1 MKFWTLSYEEC
12 FPSTICWI
20 FLPFLNNFLILQLQY
35 LNSCYLSLHQLSSP
49 TSIITCRLSQL
60 SLPLVINPHSY
71 YINMVCPSQPH
82 NLPSSMTPI
91 PSFFSSLIDTLHFH
105 EKFHTFFTLE
115 FYKICKRKRKTKDK
129 QLVMTTPPIT
139 KTTKKFIVMIKKK
152 GFKFGRTKDN
162 GVI

>member
-1 MKFWTLSYEEC
+1 MRSVFLPPFVESFCHFLTIFLFYNFNISILVTSLYTS
-12 FPSTICWI
+12 FRHLPST
-20 FLPFLNNFLILQLQY
+20 
-35 LNSCYLSLHQLSSP
+35 
-49 TSIITCRLSQL
+49 ITCRLSQL

-91 PSFFSSLIDTLHFH
+91 PSFFSFLIDTLHFH

-139 KTTKKFIVMIKKK
+139 KTTKIFIVMIKKK

-162 GVI
+162 GVIQREKERV